1 MHKVL
6 DVTPCKYS
14 FSDVS
19 IFILYF
25 NRYIPQYCWITIA
38 ARLYFKQ
45 LIIVS

>member
-6 DVTPCKYS
+6 DVTPYKYS
-14 FSDVS
+14 LSEAS
-19 IFILYF
+19 ILILCF